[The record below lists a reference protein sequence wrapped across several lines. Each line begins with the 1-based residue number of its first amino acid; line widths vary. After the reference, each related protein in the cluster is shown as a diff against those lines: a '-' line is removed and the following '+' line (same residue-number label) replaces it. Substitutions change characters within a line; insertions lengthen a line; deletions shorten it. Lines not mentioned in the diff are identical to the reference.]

1 MRLTKKQ
8 AARFLLYR
16 QGLLGEPIYSGK
28 TGAYDFIRE
37 IGGVQFDPV
46 DACGKNAE
54 LVLHSRVKGFQKKD
68 LDELLYVDRVLFD
81 YWDKCMCILPITIW
95 PYLKRMRL
103 SCMQGYYSRPEV
115 AEGYAP
121 VLAAIRERGALCS
134 SDVDIP
140 QSVDWPWGV
149 TALSRA
155 AMESLFYR
163 GELIIHHKKG
173 IRKYYDLT
181 ENHLA
186 PSLLSADDPNQ
197 TLQDYHAWYIKR
209 RIGAVGL
216 LWNKPSD
223 AFLGIR
229 EMDAQKRSSAFQTLE
244 TAGEILAVEVEDI
257 PNILYM
263 RKEELN
269 SLDAALSE
277 AQYKERMEFIAPLDS
292 LLWDR
297 KLIEAIFDFD
307 YRWEIY
313 TPEAKRKFGYYVLP
327 FLFGEG
333 FIGRVEAVND
343 RKNKRLLLK
352 NVWLEKGKKLPKRS
366 FRTYITNFATWN
378 NCEEIVYEPGSGIK

>member
-1 MRLTKKQ
+1 MKLTKKQ

-28 TGAYDFIRE
+28 TGAHDFIRE
-37 IGGVQFDPV
+37 IGGIQFDPV
-46 DACGKNAE
+46 DVCGKNAE
-54 LVLHSRVKGFQKKD
+54 LVLHSRVKGFQKRD
-68 LDELLYVDRVLFD
+68 LDELLYVDRVLVD
-81 YWDKCMCILPITIW
+81 YWDKCMCILPVTIW

-140 QSVDWPWGV
+140 QSVEWPWGV
-149 TALSRA
+149 TGLSRA

-186 PSLLSADDPNQ
+186 PNLLSADDPNQ

-229 EMDAQKRSSAFQTLE
+229 EMDAQKRSDAFKTLE
-244 TAGEILAVEVEDI
+244 AVGEILAVEVEDI

-277 AQYKERMEFIAPLDS
+277 TQYKERMEFIAPLDS

-297 KLIEAIFDFD
+297 KLIEAIFCF
-307 YRWEIY
+307 Y
-313 TPEAKRKFGYYVLP
+313 
-327 FLFGEG
+327 
-333 FIGRVEAVND
+333 
-343 RKNKRLLLK
+343 
-352 NVWLEKGKKLPKRS
+352 
-366 FRTYITNFATWN
+366 
-378 NCEEIVYEPGSGIK
+378 

>member
-1 MRLTKKQ
+1 MKLTKKQ

-16 QGLLGEPIYSGK
+16 HGLLAEPVYNGK
-28 TGAYDFIRE
+28 AGALNFIRD

-68 LDELLYVDRVLFD
+68 LDELLYVDRVLVD
-81 YWDKCMCILPITIW
+81 YWDKCMCILPVSVW
-95 PYLKRMRL
+95 PYLKRMRQ

-115 AEGYAP
+115 AAGYAP
-121 VLAAIRERGALCS
+121 VFAAIQERGALCS

-140 QSVDWPWGV
+140 QSVEWPWGV

-173 IRKYYDLT
+173 VRKYYDIP
-181 ENHLA
+181 ERHLA
-186 PSLLSADDPNQ
+186 PLILSADDPNQ
-197 TLQDYHAWYIKR
+197 TLGDYHAWHIKR

-216 LWNKPSD
+216 LWKKPSD

-229 EMDAQKRSSAFQTLE
+229 ELDAEKRNNAFRALE
-244 TAGEILAVEVEDI
+244 VAGEIYPLEVEGI
-257 PNILYM
+257 PTVLYV
-263 RKEELN
+263 RKEELP
-269 SLDAALSE
+269 SLEAALSD
-277 AQYKERMEFIAPLDS
+277 AQYPERMELIAPLDC

-297 KLIEAIFDFD
+297 RLIEAVFGFD

-327 FLFGEG
+327 LLFCED

-343 RKNKRLLLK
+343 RKNKRLLVK
-352 NVWLEKGKKLPKRS
+352 NVWLEKGKKLPKRA
-366 FRTYITNFATWN
+366 FRAYIANFAVWN
-378 NCEEIVYEPGSGIK
+378 NCKEIVYEPGSGI